1 MGGGNYYCLIA
12 GLPEISLDDKKLT
25 LSVQDIRPY
34 FKDYLSDKEIDIIN
48 LFFLPNDNAQI
59 LRILQKKE
67 PDPELQ
73 TVFDAVQ
80 LIDEVNDP
88 LFLPSYLKNYL
99 LELRDEDHIESN
111 RLPEIDISEKYW
123 EYMISQKNKMIK
135 KYSEYSVNIRNLI
148 TALNCRKFNF
158 DIEKEVI
165 GNTKFSFQLKTS
177 QARDFELTDDYPF
190 VEKVLTL
197 FEKDNPAER
206 EYAIDMLYWDFLDE
220 ETERKFFSFENIIS
234 YMLKLMILERW
245 SKMTTEEGRKIFETL
260 LSRFKTD
267 FRFSKE
273 FNL

>member
-34 FKDYLSDKEIDIIN
+34 FKDYLSDKEMDIIN